1 MGEMHEQIT
10 SGSLKL
16 FLAGDVMTGRG
27 VDQILPHPSD
37 PELYEPHTAS
47 ALDYLR
53 LAERRHGSI
62 SRPVS
67 FSYIWGDGLNELSH
81 QNPDVRLVN
90 LETAITGSNTPVDKG
105 INYRMSPENVDVLSV
120 ARIQACVLAN
130 NHVLDWGE
138 QGFIDTLDA
147 LLQMGIATVG
157 AGRNHSEATAP
168 IVIDAAGKGRVI
180 VSAFGCPT
188 SGIPSNWQAT
198 ADRPGVN
205 VLSEPLTRSVDQARI
220 NIQAIKQPGD
230 IVVASIHWGGNWGYD
245 IPSRQHEL
253 AHRLI
258 DEAEVDVIFGHSSH
272 HPKAIE
278 LYRDKLVLYG
288 CGDLFNDYE
297 GISGHEVYRGDLSLM
312 YFPQVGAANGELEA
326 LEMVPFRVRSMRL
339 EHASEADAIWLC
351 DMLRE
356 QSSEFGTDIRL
367 DPDGVARLQLP
378 KSPHP
383 AAHE

>member
-1 MGEMHEQIT
+1 MVEMHEQIT

-37 PELYEPHTAS
+37 PELYECHTAS

-67 FSYIWGDGLNELSH
+67 FSYIWGDGLAELSR

-90 LETAITGSNTPVDKG
+90 LGTAITRSNTPVDKG

-120 ARIQACVLAN
+120 AWIQACVLAN
-130 NHVLDWGE
+130 NHVLDWGV
-138 QGFIDTLDA
+138 QGLIDTLDA
-147 LLQMGIATVG
+147 LQQKGIAAVG

-168 IVIDAAGKGRVI
+168 IAIDVAGKGRVI
-180 VSAFGCPT
+180 VIAFGCPT
-188 SGIPSNWQAT
+188 SGIPSSWQAT

-205 VLSEPLTRSVDQARI
+205 VLSEPLARSVVQART
-220 NIQAIKQPGD
+220 NIQVIKQPGD

-245 IPSRQHEL
+245 IPPKQRALAHEL
-253 AHRLI
+253 I
-258 DEAEVDVIFGHSSH
+258 DQADVDVIFGHSSH

-288 CGDLFNDYE
+288 CGDLINDYE
-297 GISGHEVYRGDLSLM
+297 GISDYEAYHGDLSLM
-312 YFPQVGAANGELEA
+312 YFPHVAAADGRLQSLEI
-326 LEMVPFRVRSMRL
+326 VPLRIRSMRL
-339 EHASEADAIWLC
+339 ERADQADAEWLC
-351 DMLRE
+351 ERLRQ
-356 QSSEFGTDIRL
+356 QSAEFETDVRFGL
-367 DPDGVARLQLP
+367 NGVAHLQLP
-378 KSPHP
+378 T
-383 AAHE
+383 